1 MCACTCTPYQH
12 CCCGGEVVRHGLGAI
27 YEHVLPGL
35 NQDTQWQTPGKISCR
50 LLSRAF
56 WCFHSEEIVRCRF
69 WKTFEHSVSTE
80 LAHDVQCMQT
90 IVANILH
97 FAFDEALRPS
107 IADDPRYT
115 ANPCTNPT
123 VFFFSKKTRLG
134 KVLYG
139 TVPIPGWEFP
149 CFSRTRFQQFCE
161 WIAKSFLE
169 AFQQFCAMAF

>member
-1 MCACTCTPYQH
+1 MDLQTGCEIRLRLRSFVSLPFGGRETPTCRWCEDRNLQLHELIVLFGTIAPVVSFSWRPIIVCACTCTPYQH

-90 IVANILH
+90 IVCEY
-97 FAFDEALRPS
+97 FAFCFRRSA
-107 IADDPRYT
+107 T
-115 ANPCTNPT
+115 A
-123 VFFFSKKTRLG
+123 
-134 KVLYG
+134 
-139 TVPIPGWEFP
+139 
-149 CFSRTRFQQFCE
+149 
-161 WIAKSFLE
+161 
-169 AFQQFCAMAF
+169 